1 MSSDRQFH
9 PPRATGHQP
18 RPSARVLV
26 VGRRGRVAAALGR
39 AVRPASWSLARVG
52 RDGVDLTD
60 AGSVDRLIERFRPDV
75 VVNVAGFADV
85 DGAERA
91 PEAARAL
98 NAEGPRHLA
107 AAVARLGASLVHL
120 STDYVFD
127 GRLGRPYRPD
137 DPTCPLSVYGR
148 TKADGEEAVRA
159 ACPRHAIVRGA
170 WLFDA
175 ASRNF
180 VTAVLARAAGQSRI
194 PVVADQTGSPTATD
208 DLAASLVALVACLLA
223 GRDEAIGTHHAVGAG
238 HATRHALAAAVLDA
252 AAARGL
258 PTARAVPVP
267 TRREPGA
274 APRPGW
280 SVLDPTGLARL
291 TGRPPRPWRDA
302 VADVVAAIAAA
313 GPVPADRPSVPDVQ
327 RRFLSF
333 QPASEGFSR

>member
-1 MSSDRQFH
+1 MSSDRQVH
-9 PPRATGHQP
+9 PPRTTGQQP
-18 RPSARVLV
+18 PPSARVLV

-60 AGSVDRLIERFRPDV
+60 EGSVERLLDRFRPDV
-75 VVNVAGFADV
+75 VINVAGYADV

-98 NAEGPRHLA
+98 NADGPRRLA
-107 AAVARLGASLVHL
+107 AAVARRGAALVHL

-127 GRLGRPYRPD
+127 GRLRRPYRPD
-137 DPTCPLSVYGR
+137 DPTAPLSVYGR

-159 ACPRHAIVRGA
+159 ACPRHAIVRSA

-180 VTAVLARAAGQSRI
+180 VTTVLARAAGQSRI
-194 PVVADQTGSPTATD
+194 PVVADQTGSPTGTD
-208 DLAASLVALVACLLA
+208 DLAANLVAFAACLLA
-223 GRDEAIGTHHAVGAG
+223 GRADAVGTHHAVGAG
-238 HATRHALAAAVLDA
+238 PATRHALAACVLDA
-252 AAARGL
+252 AAAHGL

-267 TRREPGA
+267 TRREPGVA
-274 APRPGW
+274 TRPGW
-280 SVLDPTGLARL
+280 SVLDPAGLARL

-313 GPVPADRPSVPDVQ
+313 GPVPSDRPAVPDVQ
-327 RRFLSF
+327 RRLLSS
-333 QPASEGFSR
+333 QPVSEGFPR